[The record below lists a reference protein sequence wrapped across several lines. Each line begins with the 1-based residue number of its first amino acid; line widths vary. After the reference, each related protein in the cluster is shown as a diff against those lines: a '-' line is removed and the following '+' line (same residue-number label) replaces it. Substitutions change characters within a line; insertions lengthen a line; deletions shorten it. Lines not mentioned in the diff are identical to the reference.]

1 MQYIIISTAVVDE
14 IHFPGNSTVVEAGG
28 GAGLYAYAGARLWHP
43 SVGLCCGKGKDFS
56 KTLNPLFEK
65 HSIPDSCM
73 FNVHAETPKTIV
85 NYQENGERVETPVY
99 GKDHYELFVAGIDE
113 LKVPLFEA
121 KGAYLFKEAEDFAFW
136 EALLSLKKEYG
147 FSLLWELSASSAKP
161 SSLGLVESIASQV
174 EILSLNSSEA
184 QALYGED
191 EQAVIERLRG
201 LGIPL
206 VFYRR
211 GKQGALMITK
221 DGIVSGPSDFSYA
234 LVDPTG
240 AGNSSSAAVLVGF
253 CEKRRPYEIGIMGSI
268 AAGSNISQFGIAPL
282 SDQATFDKAEERYV
296 YFMHQEKGENQ

>member
-14 IHFPGNSTVVEAGG
+14 IHFPGNSSVVEAGG

-43 SVGLCCGKGKDFS
+43 SVGLCCGKGKDFNE
-56 KTLNPLFEK
+56 TLKPIFEK
-65 HSIPDSCM
+65 HNIPDSCM

-85 NYQENGERVETPVY
+85 NYQEDGERIETPVY
-99 GKDHYELFVAGIDE
+99 GKDHYQRFVAGIDE
-113 LKVPLFEA
+113 LEVPLSEA
-121 KGAYLFKEAEDFAFW
+121 KGAYLFKEAEDSAFW
-136 EALLSLKKEYG
+136 KALFSLKKEYG
-147 FSLLWELSASSAKP
+147 FTLLWEMSASSAKP
-161 SSLGLVESIASQV
+161 GSLGLVESIASQV
-174 EILSLNSSEA
+174 EILSLNRSESH
-184 QALYGED
+184 ALYGED

-221 DGIVSGPSDFSYA
+221 DEIVSVPSDFSYA

-253 CEKRRPYEIGIMGSI
+253 CEGKTLYEIGIMGSI

-282 SDQATFDKAEERYV
+282 SNQETFDKAEDRLA
-296 YFMHQEKGENQ
+296 YFIHQEKGENQ

>member
-56 KTLNPLFEK
+56 KTLKPIFEK

-73 FNVHAETPKTIV
+73 FNVHVETPKTIV
-85 NYQENGERVETPVY
+85 NYQEDGERIETPVY
-99 GKDHYELFVAGIDE
+99 GKDHYQRFVAGIDE
-113 LKVPLFEA
+113 LKEHLDSA
-121 KGAYLFKEAEDFAFW
+121 KGVYLFKEAEDRSFW
-136 EALLSLKKEYG
+136 EALFSLKRTNQ

-161 SSLGLVESIASQV
+161 SSRGLVEQIAGQV
-174 EILSLNSSEA
+174 DILSINKSEA
-184 QALYGED
+184 AALYGDD
-191 EQAVIERLRG
+191 EQVVIEKLRS

-211 GKQGALMITK
+211 GKLGALMITK
-221 DGIVSGPSDFSYA
+221 DEIVSVPSDFSYA

-253 CEKRRPYEIGIMGSI
+253 CEGKTLYEIGIMGSI

-282 SDQATFDKAEERYV
+282 SHQQTFDKAEDRLA
-296 YFMHQEKGENQ
+296 YFMHQEKGEQQ